1 MSALKKMF
9 SMFNAG
15 QRLKLFGMSL
25 VILGGA
31 GMELVALYAFNNFIE
46 AIMLPDSYMDNAF
59 IAFMCLSLI
68 HISEPTRRTP
78 ISYAVFCLKKKKRRT
93 PISYDAKKEGSQSVR
108 WRYQENGYKTL

>member
-46 AIMLPDSYMDNAF
+46 AIMLPDSYMDVY
-59 IAFMCLSLI
+59 SI
-68 HISEPTRRTP
+68 HVQYLRHIR
-78 ISYAVFCLKKKKRRT
+78 V
-93 PISYDAKKEGSQSVR
+93 
-108 WRYQENGYKTL
+108 

>member
-46 AIMLPDSYMDNAF
+46 AIMLPD
-59 IAFMCLSLI
+59 I
-68 HISEPTRRTP
+68 
-78 ISYAVFCLKKKKRRT
+78 
-93 PISYDAKKEGSQSVR
+93 
-108 WRYQENGYKTL
+108 

>member
-46 AIMLPDSYMDNAF
+46 AIMLDRKSTRLN
-59 IAFMCLSLI
+59 SS
-68 HISEPTRRTP
+68 HNVISRMP
-78 ISYAVFCLKKKKRRT
+78 SSA
-93 PISYDAKKEGSQSVR
+93 
-108 WRYQENGYKTL
+108 

>member
-59 IAFMCLSLI
+59 IAFMCNI
-68 HISEPTRRTP
+68 FGISGYRNVVISCSAFIVAVYEACLRR
-78 ISYAVFCLKKKKRRT
+78 
-93 PISYDAKKEGSQSVR
+93 
-108 WRYQENGYKTL
+108 